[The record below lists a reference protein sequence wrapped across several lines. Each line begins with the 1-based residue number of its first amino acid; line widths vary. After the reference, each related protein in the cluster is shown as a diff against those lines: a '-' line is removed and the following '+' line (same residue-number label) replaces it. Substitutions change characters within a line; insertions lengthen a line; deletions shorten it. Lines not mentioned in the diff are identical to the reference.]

1 MSFKEFDK
9 DLKTKNPLNFEG
21 YEKKLNQ
28 AKLKSDSKEAVIT
41 GTGLVNGIKVC
52 AGIMDSLY
60 LRLQV
65 EQECKK
71 GFFLLCKWQR

>member
-71 GFFLLCKWQR
+71 EIFLLCKWQR